1 MNKNIFEKRVHFKP
15 FEYPELLNW
24 IDLIHKT
31 FWVHDEV
38 NFTADINDY
47 LINLKNNEKEVFR
60 RSLLGIAQIEVGV
73 KTFWGK
79 IYDFLPKPEVN
90 GLGSTFAHNE
100 WIHSQAYSNLLT
112 VLGLEQDF
120 LEIYNIPVLVEKQK
134 FNDDKLKSNDIVD
147 KLFYFTIGIE
157 NASLFSQFANILSF
171 TRFKGMMKNTSNI
184 IAWTSADEDCYH
196 PDTEILTPSGWKNV
210 MEFSIGDSVIGFKD
224 GKSRI
229 EQVQNVT
236 QKTYND
242 ELYKIHTNNNCQ
254 FVTKGHDLILQHK
267 TKDWQKIEAFYFK
280 PSSYTNFPI
289 TSNFVN
295 DYSIDKLS
303 SIDKIKIAL
312 QADGTK
318 LTWKNNNDE
327 VLERGTKGGYNYSL
341 NISKPRKIE
350 RLIYLLDDAN
360 IEYVKNEIPNTNN
373 KICFR
378 IKFDND
384 FDYKDFDW
392 VDLTNKSK
400 NWIFEFVDE
409 LKHWDG
415 HIDKKTNEHFTY
427 CSTNKKCSELV
438 MGLCTLI
445 GLRSHISISEDNR
458 QESYKTSYRVYIQN
472 TGKDTIVS
480 KHFKVDKEFY
490 SGMVGC
496 ITVPSGGLITKYDS
510 KIAISG
516 NCHANAGINLLNI
529 IFDEN
534 PKLKEKYTQEYVNN
548 LLNQYIEIESKLL
561 DWIYEEGE
569 LGFFTKEDM
578 LNYMKYR
585 LDNAIL
591 KLNYEKIFKITND
604 EYKPMKWFDEEIYS
618 NTLDDFFS
626 KRPVDYTKKDKS
638 FSPDDLFND

>member
-184 IAWTSADEDCYH
+184 IAWTSADEDC
-196 PDTEILTPSGWKNV
+196 
-210 MEFSIGDSVIGFKD
+210 
-224 GKSRI
+224 
-229 EQVQNVT
+229 
-236 QKTYND
+236 
-242 ELYKIHTNNNCQ
+242 
-254 FVTKGHDLILQHK
+254 
-267 TKDWQKIEAFYFK
+267 
-280 PSSYTNFPI
+280 
-289 TSNFVN
+289 
-295 DYSIDKLS
+295 
-303 SIDKIKIAL
+303 
-312 QADGTK
+312 
-318 LTWKNNNDE
+318 
-327 VLERGTKGGYNYSL
+327 
-341 NISKPRKIE
+341 
-350 RLIYLLDDAN
+350 
-360 IEYVKNEIPNTNN
+360 
-373 KICFR
+373 
-378 IKFDND
+378 
-384 FDYKDFDW
+384 
-392 VDLTNKSK
+392 
-400 NWIFEFVDE
+400 
-409 LKHWDG
+409 
-415 HIDKKTNEHFTY
+415 
-427 CSTNKKCSELV
+427 
-438 MGLCTLI
+438 
-445 GLRSHISISEDNR
+445 
-458 QESYKTSYRVYIQN
+458 
-472 TGKDTIVS
+472 
-480 KHFKVDKEFY
+480 
-490 SGMVGC
+490 
-496 ITVPSGGLITKYDS
+496 
-510 KIAISG
+510 
-516 NCHANAGINLLNI
+516 HANAGINLLNI

>member
-1 MNKNIFEKRVHFKP
+1 MNKNIFEKRIHFKP

-38 NFTADINDY
+38 NFTSDINDY
-47 LINLKNNEKEVFR
+47 LVNLKQNEKEVFR

-79 IYDFLPKPEVN
+79 IYDFLPKPEIN
-90 GLGSTFAHNE
+90 GLGSTFSHNE

-120 LEIYNIPVLVEKQK
+120 LEIYKIPILVEKQK
-134 FNDDKLKSNDIVD
+134 FNDEKLKSTDIVD

-184 IAWTSADEDCYH
+184 IAWTSADEDCFH
-196 PDTEILTPSGWKNV
+196 PDTELLTPTGWKNV
-210 MEFSIGDSVIGFKD
+210 MEFSIGDDIIGFID

-229 EQVQNVT
+229 EKVVNIT
-236 QKTYND
+236 QKLYD
-242 ELYKIHTNNNCQ
+242 DDLYKIYTNNNCQ
-254 FVTKGHDLILQHK
+254 NVTKGHDLIL
-267 TKDWQKIEAFYFK
+267 K
-280 PSSYTNFPI
+280 PSSYTRFPI
-289 TSNFVN
+289 TSNFIN
-295 DYSIDKLS
+295 DS
-303 SIDKIKIAL
+303 SKNNLTPLEQLYIAI

-318 LTWKNNNDE
+318 LTWKNNNNE
-327 VLERGTKGGYNYSL
+327 ILERGTKGGYNYTIS
-341 NISKPRKIE
+341 ISKENKIK
-350 RLIYLLDDAN
+350 RLNDILEKSN
-360 IEYVKNEIPNTNN
+360 IEYKIDTINNTD
-373 KICFR
+373 KLLYSL
-378 IKFDND
+378 KLDND
-384 FDYKDFDW
+384 FNYKEFDW
-392 VDLTNKSK
+392 VNLFDKNS
-400 NWIFEFVDE
+400 NWITDFINE
-409 LKHWDG
+409 LKYWDG
-415 HIDKKTNEHFTY
+415 HIDKNTNEHFTY
-427 CSTNKKCSELV
+427 CSTNKKCAELV

-445 GLRSHISISEDNR
+445 NLRSHISVTEDKR
-458 QESYKTSYRVYIQN
+458 KESYKTYYRVYIQ
-472 TGKDTIVS
+472 KDKDLVVS
-480 KHFKVDKEFY
+480 KHFKIDKNY
-490 SGMVGC
+490 YKGMVGC
-496 ITVPSGGLITKYDS
+496 VTVPSGGVISKYDN
-510 KIAISG
+510 KIAITG

-534 PKLKEKYTQEYVNN
+534 PKIRAKYTQEYVND

-561 DWIYEEGE
+561 DWIYEKGE
-569 LGFFTKEDM
+569 LGFFNKEDM

-591 KLNYEKIFKITND
+591 KLNYEKIFNITND

-638 FSPDDLFND
+638 FNPSDLFGD